1 MLWWS
6 VVQFC
11 QTGQKSFGHNLYQ
24 SNKGLGSKQQ
34 IAVEQNTKEIS
45 LEKLQLMTT
54 QLEFSFNTKNI
65 KNQAT

>member
-1 MLWWS
+1 

-11 QTGQKSFGHNLYQ
+11 QTGLKSFGHNLYQ
-24 SNKGLGSKQQ
+24 SHTGLGSKQQ

-45 LEKLQLMTT
+45 LEKLQLMIT